1 VFVDSAVEHYRG
13 SFHNKTMFVPLVS
26 SALSLLAGIHG
37 TGDRRS
43 HAHLGRDAVY
53 ALAALTGLVGTGMHI
68 YNIAKRPGGIS
79 LQNLFYAAPV
89 GAPAAL
95 VLSGALGF
103 SAERLR
109 SRPASS
115 STLLGIP
122 AGRLLSMLVSVGILG
137 TVGEAGLLHYRG
149 AYHDPF
155 MLLPVTVPPVA
166 AALLGVAALEGG
178 AQPRRLTRIWLML
191 TSLLGPA
198 GSAFH
203 IIGVGRHMG
212 GWRNWRQTV
221 LAGPPIPAPPA
232 FTGLALA
239 GLAALGLIEGRRT

>member
-1 VFVDSAVEHYRG
+1 MDSAVEHYRG
-13 SFHNKTMFVPLVS
+13 SFHNKTMYVPLVS
-26 SALSLLAGIHG
+26 SFLSLLAGLHG
-37 TGDRRS
+37 TSDGRGR
-43 HAHLGRDAVY
+43 AHQGRDGIY
-53 ALAALTGLVGTGMHI
+53 ALAALTGLIGTGMHL
-68 YNIAKRPGGIS
+68 YNIAKRPGGIG
-79 LQNLFYAAPV
+79 LQNLFYAAPL

-109 SRPASS
+109 AGRGR
-115 STLLGIP
+115 LLGLP
-122 AGRLLSMLVSVGILG
+122 AGRLLALLVSIGLFG

-155 MLLPVTVPPVA
+155 MVLPVTVPPVT
-166 AALLGVAALEGG
+166 AALLGAAALQAKPHPMTHWWLLLTG
-178 AQPRRLTRIWLML
+178 AAGL
-191 TSLLGPA
+191 A
-198 GSAFH
+198 GSIFH
-203 IIGVGRHMG
+203 GIGVGRNMG

-239 GLAALGLIEGRRT
+239 GLAALALIEGRER